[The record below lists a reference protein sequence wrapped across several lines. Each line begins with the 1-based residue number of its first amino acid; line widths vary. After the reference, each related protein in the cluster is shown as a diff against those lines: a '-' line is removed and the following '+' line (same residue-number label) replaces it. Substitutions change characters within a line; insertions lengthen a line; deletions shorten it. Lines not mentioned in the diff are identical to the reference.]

1 MMIEQ
6 NKTIVRRYLEEGPR
20 NPALT
25 EESLAPDAV
34 YYDPGAPPSIGIE
47 GQQQRSAAL
56 LGAFPDTQFT
66 VEDMIA
72 EDDRIAVRWTF
83 HATHT
88 GNFRG
93 IPPTGKSVTMTGIT
107 IYRLANEKIKEA
119 RSNLDMLGLLQQL
132 GIIPT

>member
-1 MMIEQ
+1 
-6 NKTIVRRYLEEGPR
+6 
-20 NPALT
+20 
-25 EESLAPDAV
+25 
-34 YYDPGAPPSIGIE
+34 
-47 GQQQRSAAL
+47 
-56 LGAFPDTQFT
+56 
-66 VEDMIA
+66 MIA
-72 EDDRIAVRWTF
+72 EDDRVAVRWTF